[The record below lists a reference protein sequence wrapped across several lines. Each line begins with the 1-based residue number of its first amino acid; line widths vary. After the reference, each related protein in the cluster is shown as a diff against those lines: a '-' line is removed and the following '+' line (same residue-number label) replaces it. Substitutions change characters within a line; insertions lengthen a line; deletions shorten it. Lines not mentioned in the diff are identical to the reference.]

1 MDTFSNNY
9 HECYFDNAATTK
21 VRDEV
26 AEKILDVLK
35 NNYGN
40 PSSTHSY
47 GRPSKSLIELSRKE
61 IASHL
66 NVSAS
71 EIIFTSGGTEADNL
85 ILRSAA
91 RDLKIKHFI
100 SSKIEH
106 HAVTHTLDELEKDY
120 NVKVS
125 FVNLNKNGEVD
136 YDNLNELL
144 SNSKDRCMVSLMHI
158 NNEIG
163 NMLDIEKVSKIC
175 LEHKALFHSDT
186 VQSVGHY
193 KIDLSKTKVD
203 FIVASAHKFHGPKG
217 IGFAYINKSSKLRP
231 LIFGGM
237 QERGYRAGTESV
249 HNIVGMSEALNIS
262 MEKLKEETK
271 YISELKGYFIEKLKS
286 SIKDVRFNGLSGDMN
301 KSTYTLLNVQF
312 PIEQSK
318 AEMFLFK
325 LDLKGIACSKG
336 SACQSGSDSGS
347 HVLKEVLSSDELN
360 KVSIR
365 FSLSIYNKKE
375 DIDIAINEIANLLA

>member
-1 MDTFSNNY
+1 MNTFSNNSY
-9 HECYFDNAATTK
+9 QCYFDNAATTR

-26 AEKILDVLK
+26 AEKIVDVLK

-61 IASHL
+61 IAAHL

-91 RDLKIKHFI
+91 RDLKIRHFI

-136 YDNLNELL
+136 YKNLNELL
-144 SNSKDRCMVSLMHI
+144 ANSNDRCMVSLMHI

-163 NMLDIEKVSKIC
+163 NMLDLEKVSNIC

-193 KIDLSKTKVD
+193 NIDLSKTKVD

-217 IGFAYINKSSKLRP
+217 IGFAYINKSSQLRP

-262 MEKLKEETK
+262 MEKLEEEKK
-271 YISELKGYFIEKLKS
+271 YISELKSYFIKKLKS
-286 SIKDVRFNGLSGDMN
+286 SINDVEFNGLSGDMN

-336 SACQSGSDSGS
+336 SACQSGSDVGS
-347 HVLKEVLSSDELN
+347 HVLNEVLSSEELN

-375 DIDIAINEIANLLA
+375 DIDIAVNEIVDLLS

>member
-1 MDTFSNNY
+1 MNTFSNNSY
-9 HECYFDNAATTK
+9 QCYFDNAATTR

-26 AEKILDVLK
+26 AEKIVDVLK

-61 IASHL
+61 IAAHL

-91 RDLKIKHFI
+91 RDLKIRHFI

-136 YDNLNELL
+136 YKNLNELL
-144 SNSKDRCMVSLMHI
+144 ANSKDRCMVSLMHI

-163 NMLDIEKVSKIC
+163 NMLDLEKVSNIC

-193 KIDLSKTKVD
+193 NIDLSKTKVD

-217 IGFAYINKSSKLRP
+217 IGFAYINKSSQLRP

-262 MEKLKEETK
+262 MEKLEEEKK
-271 YISELKGYFIEKLKS
+271 YISELKSYFIKKLKS
-286 SIKDVRFNGLSGDMN
+286 SINDVEFNGLSGDMN

-336 SACQSGSDSGS
+336 SACQSGSDAGS
-347 HVLKEVLSSDELN
+347 HVLNEVLSSEELN

-375 DIDIAINEIANLLA
+375 DIDIAVNEIVDLLS

>member
-1 MDTFSNNY
+1 MNTFSNNSY
-9 HECYFDNAATTK
+9 QCYFDNAATTR

-26 AEKILDVLK
+26 AEKIVDVLK

-61 IASHL
+61 IAAHL

-91 RDLKIKHFI
+91 RDLKIRHFI

-136 YDNLNELL
+136 YKNLNELL
-144 SNSKDRCMVSLMHI
+144 ANSKDRCMVSLMHI

-163 NMLDIEKVSKIC
+163 NMLDLEKVSNIC

-193 KIDLSKTKVD
+193 NIDLSKTKVD

-217 IGFAYINKSSKLRP
+217 IGFAYINKSSQLRP

-262 MEKLKEETK
+262 MEKLEEEKK
-271 YISELKGYFIEKLKS
+271 YISELKSYFIKKLKS
-286 SIKDVRFNGLSGDMN
+286 SINDVEFNGLSGDMN
-301 KSTYTLLNVQF
+301 KSAYTLLNVQF

-336 SACQSGSDSGS
+336 SACQSGSNVGS
-347 HVLKEVLSSDELN
+347 HVLNEVLSSEELN

-375 DIDIAINEIANLLA
+375 DIDIAVNEIVDLLS

>member
-1 MDTFSNNY
+1 MNTFSNNSY
-9 HECYFDNAATTK
+9 QCYFDNAATTR

-61 IASHL
+61 IAAHL

-91 RDLKIKHFI
+91 RDLKIRHFI

-136 YDNLNELL
+136 YKNLNELL
-144 SNSKDRCMVSLMHI
+144 ANSKDRCMVSLMHI

-163 NMLDIEKVSKIC
+163 NMLDLEKVSNIC

-193 KIDLSKTKVD
+193 NIDLSKTKVD

-217 IGFAYINKSSKLRP
+217 IGFAYINKSSQLRP

-262 MEKLKEETK
+262 MEKLEEEKK
-271 YISELKGYFIEKLKS
+271 YISELKSYFIKKLKS
-286 SIKDVRFNGLSGDMN
+286 SINDVEFNGLSGDMN

-336 SACQSGSDSGS
+336 SACQSGSDVGS
-347 HVLKEVLSSDELN
+347 HVLNEVLSSEELN

-375 DIDIAINEIANLLA
+375 DIDIAVNEIVDLLS

>member
-1 MDTFSNNY
+1 MNTFSNNSY
-9 HECYFDNAATTK
+9 QCYFDNAATTR

-26 AEKILDVLK
+26 AEKIVDVLK

-61 IASHL
+61 IAAHL

-91 RDLKIKHFI
+91 RDLKIRHFI

-136 YDNLNELL
+136 YKNLNELL
-144 SNSKDRCMVSLMHI
+144 ANSKDRCMVSLMHI

-163 NMLDIEKVSKIC
+163 NMLDLEKVSNIC

-193 KIDLSKTKVD
+193 NIDLSKTKVD

-217 IGFAYINKSSKLRP
+217 IGFAYINKSSQLRP

-262 MEKLKEETK
+262 MEKLEEEKK
-271 YISELKGYFIEKLKS
+271 YISELKSYFIKKLKS
-286 SIKDVRFNGLSGDMN
+286 SINDVEFNGLSGDMN

-336 SACQSGSDSGS
+336 SACQSGSDVGS
-347 HVLKEVLSSDELN
+347 HVLNEVLSSEELN

-375 DIDIAINEIANLLA
+375 DVDMAVNEIVDLLS

>member
-1 MDTFSNNY
+1 MNKFSNTSY
-9 HECYFDNAATTK
+9 QCYFDNAATTR

-26 AEKILDVLK
+26 ADKIVDVLK

-47 GRPSKSLIELSRKE
+47 GRPSKSLIEVSRKE
-61 IASHL
+61 IAAHL
-66 NVSAS
+66 NVSSS

-85 ILRSAA
+85 ILRSVA
-91 RDLKIKHFI
+91 RDMKIKHFI

-106 HAVTHTLDELEKDY
+106 HAVTHTLEELEKDY
-120 NVKVS
+120 NAKISYVKLD
-125 FVNLNKNGEVD
+125 NNGGID
-136 YDNLNELL
+136 YDNLSELL
-144 SNSKDRCMVSLMHI
+144 SNSKDRCMVSLMHV

-163 NMLDIEKVSKIC
+163 NMLDLEKVSKIC
-175 LEHKALFHSDT
+175 SKHNALFHSDT

-193 KIDLSKTKVD
+193 KMDLSKTKID

-217 IGFAYINKSSKLRP
+217 VGFAYINKNCPIRP

-262 MEKLKEETK
+262 
-271 YISELKGYFIEKLKS
+271 IEKLDEEYKYIYS
-286 SIKDVRFNGLSGDMN
+286 LKEHFINRLKTSIKNIKFNGYSGDIK

-312 PIEQSK
+312 PLEKAK

-325 LDLKGIACSKG
+325 LDLLGIACSKG
-336 SACQSGSDSGS
+336 SACQSGSDAGS
-347 HVLKEVLSSDELN
+347 HVLNEVLDNDGLN
-360 KVSIR
+360 KVSVR
-365 FSLSIYNKKE
+365 FSLSIYNTKE
-375 DIDIAINEIANLLA
+375 EIDRVVDEVVKLLG

>member
-1 MDTFSNNY
+1 MDTFSNTSY
-9 HECYFDNAATTK
+9 QCYFDNAATTK

-26 AEKILDVLK
+26 ANKIVDVLK

-47 GRPSKSLIELSRKE
+47 GRPSKSLIEVSRKE
-61 IASHL
+61 IAAHL
-66 NVSAS
+66 NVSSS

-91 RDLKIKHFI
+91 RDLNIKHFI

-106 HAVTHTLDELEKDY
+106 HAVTHTLEELEKDY

-125 FVNLNKNGEVD
+125 FVNLDENGMVD

-144 SNSKDRCMVSLMHI
+144 SNSKDKCLVSLMHV

-163 NMLDIEKVSKIC
+163 NMLDLERVSNLCIE
-175 LEHKALFHSDT
+175 HNALFHSDT
-186 VQSVGHY
+186 VQTIGHY
-193 KIDLSKTKVD
+193 NIDLSKIKID

-217 IGFAYINKSSKLRP
+217 VGFAYINKSSSLRP

-262 MEKLKEETK
+262 IAKLDEEKTHIYNLKQ
-271 YISELKGYFIEKLKS
+271 YFIDKLKS
-286 SIKDVRFNGLSGDMN
+286 SIKGVKFNGCSGDMK
-301 KSTYTLLNVQF
+301 KSTYTLLNIQF

-318 AEMFLFK
+318 SEMFLFK

-336 SACQSGSDSGS
+336 SACQSGSDAGS
-347 HVLKEVLSSDELN
+347 HVLNEVLSGDELN

-365 FSLSIYNKKE
+365 FSLSVYNKKE
-375 DIDIAINEIANLLA
+375 EIDLAVNEIVNLLN

>member
-1 MDTFSNNY
+1 MNTFSNNSY
-9 HECYFDNAATTK
+9 QCYFDNAATTR

-26 AEKILDVLK
+26 AEKIVDVLK

-61 IASHL
+61 IAAHL

-136 YDNLNELL
+136 YKNLNELL
-144 SNSKDRCMVSLMHI
+144 ANSKDRCMVSLMHI

-163 NMLDIEKVSKIC
+163 NMLDLKKVSNIC

-193 KIDLSKTKVD
+193 NIDLSKTKVD

-217 IGFAYINKSSKLRP
+217 IGFAYINKSSQLRP

-262 MEKLKEETK
+262 MEKLEEEKK
-271 YISELKGYFIEKLKS
+271 YISELKSYFIKKLKS
-286 SIKDVRFNGLSGDMN
+286 SINDVEFNGLSGDMN

-336 SACQSGSDSGS
+336 SACQSGSNVGS
-347 HVLKEVLSSDELN
+347 HVLNEVLSSEELN

-375 DIDIAINEIANLLA
+375 DIDIAVNEIVDLLS

>member
-1 MDTFSNNY
+1 MNTFSNNSY
-9 HECYFDNAATTK
+9 QCYFDNAATTR

-26 AEKILDVLK
+26 AEKIVDVLK

-61 IASHL
+61 IAAHL

-91 RDLKIKHFI
+91 RDLKIRHFI

-136 YDNLNELL
+136 YKNLNELL
-144 SNSKDRCMVSLMHI
+144 ASSKDRCMVSLMHI

-163 NMLDIEKVSKIC
+163 NMLDLEKVSNIC

-193 KIDLSKTKVD
+193 NIDLSKTKVD

-217 IGFAYINKSSKLRP
+217 IGFAYINKSSQLRP

-262 MEKLKEETK
+262 MEKLEEEKK
-271 YISELKGYFIEKLKS
+271 YISELKSYFIKKLKS
-286 SIKDVRFNGLSGDMN
+286 SINDVEFNGLSGDMN

-336 SACQSGSDSGS
+336 SACQSGSDVGS
-347 HVLKEVLSSDELN
+347 HVLNEVLSSEELN

-375 DIDIAINEIANLLA
+375 DIDIAVNEIVDLLS

>member
-1 MDTFSNNY
+1 MNKFSNTSY
-9 HECYFDNAATTK
+9 QCYFDNAATTR

-26 AEKILDVLK
+26 ADKIVDVLK
-35 NNYGN
+35 NSYGN

-47 GRPSKSLIELSRKE
+47 GRPSKSLIEVSRKE
-61 IASHL
+61 IAAHL
-66 NVSAS
+66 NVSSS

-91 RDLKIKHFI
+91 RDLNIKHFI

-125 FVNLNKNGEVD
+125 FVKLDKNGVVD

-144 SNSKDRCMVSLMHI
+144 SNSKDRCMVSLMHV

-163 NMLDIEKVSKIC
+163 NMLDLEKVSKIC
-175 LEHKALFHSDT
+175 NKYDALFHSDT

-193 KIDLSKTKVD
+193 KMDLSKIKID

-217 IGFAYINKSSKLRP
+217 IGFAYINKSSSIRP

-249 HNIVGMSEALNIS
+249 HNILGMSEALNIS
-262 MEKLKEETK
+262 MEKLDKETK
-271 YISELKGYFIEKLKS
+271 YISGLKNYFIKKLKS
-286 SIKDVRFNGLSGDMN
+286 SIKDIEFNGLSEDMK
-301 KSTYTLLNVQF
+301 KSTYTLLNVRF
-312 PIEQSK
+312 PVEESK

-336 SACQSGSDSGS
+336 SACQSGSGQGS
-347 HVLKEVLSSDELN
+347 HVLNEISSDDELN
-360 KVSIR
+360 KSSIR

-375 DIDIAINEIANLLA
+375 DIDITVNEIVDLLH

>member
-1 MDTFSNNY
+1 MNTFSNNSY
-9 HECYFDNAATTK
+9 QCYFDNAATTR

-26 AEKILDVLK
+26 AEKIVDVLK

-61 IASHL
+61 IAAHL
-66 NVSAS
+66 NVSTS

-91 RDLKIKHFI
+91 RDLKIRHFI

-136 YDNLNELL
+136 YKNLNELL
-144 SNSKDRCMVSLMHI
+144 ANSKDRCMVSLMHI

-163 NMLDIEKVSKIC
+163 NMLDLEKVSNIC

-193 KIDLSKTKVD
+193 NIDLSKTKVD

-217 IGFAYINKSSKLRP
+217 IGFAYINKSSQLRP

-262 MEKLKEETK
+262 MEKLEEEKK
-271 YISELKGYFIEKLKS
+271 YISELKSYFIKKLKS
-286 SIKDVRFNGLSGDMN
+286 SINDVEFNGLSGDMN

-336 SACQSGSDSGS
+336 SACQSGSDVGS
-347 HVLKEVLSSDELN
+347 HVLNEVLSSEELN

-375 DIDIAINEIANLLA
+375 DIDIAVNEIVDLLS

>member
-1 MDTFSNNY
+1 MNTFSNNSY
-9 HECYFDNAATTK
+9 QCYFDNAATTR

-26 AEKILDVLK
+26 AEKIVDVLK

-61 IASHL
+61 IAAHL

-91 RDLKIKHFI
+91 RDLKIRHFI

-136 YDNLNELL
+136 YKNLNELL
-144 SNSKDRCMVSLMHI
+144 ANSKDRCMVSLMHI

-163 NMLDIEKVSKIC
+163 NMLDLEKVSNIC

-193 KIDLSKTKVD
+193 NIDLSKTKVD

-217 IGFAYINKSSKLRP
+217 IGFAYINKSSQLRP

-262 MEKLKEETK
+262 MEKLEEEKK
-271 YISELKGYFIEKLKS
+271 YISELKSYFIKKLKS
-286 SIKDVRFNGLSGDMN
+286 SINDVEFNGLSGDMN

-336 SACQSGSDSGS
+336 SACQSGSDVGS
-347 HVLKEVLSSDELN
+347 HVLNEVLSSEQLN

-375 DIDIAINEIANLLA
+375 DIDIAVNEIVDLLS

>member
-1 MDTFSNNY
+1 MDKFSNSSY
-9 HECYFDNAATTK
+9 RCYFDNAATTR

-26 AEKILDVLK
+26 ADKIVDVLK

-47 GRPSKSLIELSRKE
+47 GRPSKSLIEVSRKE
-61 IASHL
+61 IATHL
-66 NVSAS
+66 NVSSS

-91 RDLKIKHFI
+91 RDLDIKHFI

-106 HAVTHTLDELEKDY
+106 HAVTHTLDELKKDY
-120 NVKVS
+120 NAKISYVK
-125 FVNLNKNGEVD
+125 LDNKGEID
-136 YDNLNELL
+136 CDNLSKLL
-144 SNSKDRCMVSLMHI
+144 SNSKDRCMVSLMHV

-163 NMLDIEKVSKIC
+163 NMLDLEKVSNIC
-175 LEHKALFHSDT
+175 NEHDALFHSDT

-193 KIDLSKTKVD
+193 KMDLSKIKVD

-217 IGFAYINKSSKLRP
+217 VGFAYINKSCHLRP

-262 MEKLKEETK
+262 MEKLDEEYK
-271 YISELKGYFIEKLKS
+271 YISDLKTHFIKKLKA
-286 SIKDVRFNGLSGDMN
+286 SIKNIKFNGCSGDMK

-312 PIEQSK
+312 PLEKSK
-318 AEMFLFK
+318 SEMFLFK

-336 SACQSGSDSGS
+336 SACQSGSDAGS
-347 HVLKEVLSSDELN
+347 HVLNEVLDKDGLN
-360 KVSIR
+360 KVSVR
-365 FSLSIYNKKE
+365 FSLSIYNTKE
-375 DIDIAINEIANLLA
+375 EIDRAVNEIVKLLD

>member
-1 MDTFSNNY
+1 MNTFSNNSY
-9 HECYFDNAATTK
+9 QCYFDNAATTR

-26 AEKILDVLK
+26 AEKIVDVLK

-61 IASHL
+61 IAAHL

-91 RDLKIKHFI
+91 RDLKIRHFI

-136 YDNLNELL
+136 YKNLNELL
-144 SNSKDRCMVSLMHI
+144 ANSKDRCMVSLMHI

-163 NMLDIEKVSKIC
+163 NMLDLEKVSNIC

-193 KIDLSKTKVD
+193 NIDLSKTKVD

-217 IGFAYINKSSKLRP
+217 IGFAYINKSSQLRP

-262 MEKLKEETK
+262 MEKLEEEKK
-271 YISELKGYFIEKLKS
+271 YISDLKSYFIKKLKS
-286 SIKDVRFNGLSGDMN
+286 SINDVEFNGLSGDMN

-336 SACQSGSDSGS
+336 SACQSGSDAGS
-347 HVLKEVLSSDELN
+347 HVLNEVLSSEELN

-375 DIDIAINEIANLLA
+375 DIDIAVNEIVDLLS

>member
-1 MDTFSNNY
+1 MNTFSNNSY
-9 HECYFDNAATTK
+9 QCYFDNAATTR

-26 AEKILDVLK
+26 AEKIVDVLK

-61 IASHL
+61 IAAHL

-91 RDLKIKHFI
+91 RDLKIRHFI

-136 YDNLNELL
+136 YKNLNELL
-144 SNSKDRCMVSLMHI
+144 ANSKDRCMVSLMHI

-163 NMLDIEKVSKIC
+163 NMLDLEKVSNIC

-193 KIDLSKTKVD
+193 NIDLSKTKVD

-217 IGFAYINKSSKLRP
+217 IGFAYINKSSQLRP

-262 MEKLKEETK
+262 MEKLEEEKK
-271 YISELKGYFIEKLKS
+271 YISELKSYFIKKLKS
-286 SIKDVRFNGLSGDMN
+286 SINDVEFNGLSGDMN

-336 SACQSGSDSGS
+336 SACQSGSNVGS
-347 HVLKEVLSSDELN
+347 HVLNEVLSSEELN

-375 DIDIAINEIANLLA
+375 DIDIAVNEIVDLLN

>member
-1 MDTFSNNY
+1 MNKFPNTSY
-9 HECYFDNAATTK
+9 QCYFDNAATTR

-26 AEKILDVLK
+26 ADKMVDVLK

-47 GRPSKSLIELSRKE
+47 GRPSKSLIEVSRKE
-61 IASHL
+61 IAAHL
-66 NVSAS
+66 NVSSS

-85 ILRSAA
+85 ILRSVA
-91 RDLKIKHFI
+91 RDMKIKHFI

-106 HAVTHTLDELEKDY
+106 HAVTHTLEELEKDY
-120 NVKVS
+120 NAKISYVKLD
-125 FVNLNKNGEVD
+125 NNGGID
-136 YDNLNELL
+136 YDNLSELL
-144 SNSKDRCMVSLMHI
+144 SNSKDRCMVSLMHV

-163 NMLDIEKVSKIC
+163 NMLDLEKVSKIC
-175 LEHKALFHSDT
+175 SKYNALFHSDT

-193 KIDLSKTKVD
+193 KMDLSKTKID

-217 IGFAYINKSSKLRP
+217 VGFAYINKNCPIRP

-237 QERGYRAGTESV
+237 QERGCRAGTESV

-262 MEKLKEETK
+262 
-271 YISELKGYFIEKLKS
+271 IEKLDEEYKYIYS
-286 SIKDVRFNGLSGDMN
+286 LKEHFINRLKTSIKNIKFNGYSGDIK

-312 PIEQSK
+312 PLEKSK

-325 LDLKGIACSKG
+325 LDLLGIACSKG
-336 SACQSGSDSGS
+336 SACQSGSDAGS
-347 HVLKEVLSSDELN
+347 HVLNEVLDNDGLN
-360 KVSIR
+360 KVSVR
-365 FSLSIYNKKE
+365 FSLSIYNTKE
-375 DIDIAINEIANLLA
+375 EIDRVVDEVVKLLG

>member
-1 MDTFSNNY
+1 MDTFSNTSY
-9 HECYFDNAATTK
+9 QCYFDNAATTR

-26 AEKILDVLK
+26 VEKMADVLK

-40 PSSTHSY
+40 PSSAHSY

-61 IASHL
+61 IAAHL

-106 HAVTHTLDELEKDY
+106 HAVIHTLDELEKDY

-125 FVNLNKNGEVD
+125 FVKLEKNGDID

-144 SNSKDRCMVSLMHI
+144 SKSKDRCMVSLMHV

-163 NMLDIEKVSKIC
+163 NILDLEKVSKIC
-175 LEHKALFHSDT
+175 NKYEALFHSDT

-193 KIDLSKTKVD
+193 KMDLSKIKID

-217 IGFAYINKSSKLRP
+217 IGFAYINKSSSIRP

-249 HNIVGMSEALNIS
+249 HNILGMSEALNIS
-262 MEKLKEETK
+262 MEKLDKETK
-271 YISELKGYFIEKLKS
+271 YISGLKNYFIKKLKS
-286 SIKDVRFNGLSGDMN
+286 SIKDIEFNGLSEDMK
-301 KSTYTLLNVQF
+301 KSTYTLLNVRF
-312 PIEQSK
+312 PVEESK

-336 SACQSGSDSGS
+336 SACQSGSGQGS
-347 HVLKEVLSSDELN
+347 HVLNEISSDDELN
-360 KVSIR
+360 KSSIR

-375 DIDIAINEIANLLA
+375 DIDITVNEIVNLLD

>member
-1 MDTFSNNY
+1 MNTFSNNSY
-9 HECYFDNAATTK
+9 QCYFDNAATTR

-26 AEKILDVLK
+26 AEKIVDVLK

-61 IASHL
+61 IAAHL

-136 YDNLNELL
+136 YKNLNELL
-144 SNSKDRCMVSLMHI
+144 ANSNDRCMVSLMHI

-163 NMLDIEKVSKIC
+163 NMLDLEKVSNIC

-193 KIDLSKTKVD
+193 NIDLSKTKVD

-217 IGFAYINKSSKLRP
+217 IGFAYINKSSQLRP

-262 MEKLKEETK
+262 MEKLEEEKK
-271 YISELKGYFIEKLKS
+271 YISELKSYFIKKLKS
-286 SIKDVRFNGLSGDMN
+286 SINDVEFNGLSGDMN

-336 SACQSGSDSGS
+336 SACQSGSDAGS
-347 HVLKEVLSSDELN
+347 HVLNEVLSSEELN

-375 DIDIAINEIANLLA
+375 DIDIAVNEIVDLLS

>member
-1 MDTFSNNY
+1 MNKFSNTSY
-9 HECYFDNAATTK
+9 QCYFDNAATTR

-26 AEKILDVLK
+26 ADKMVDVLK

-47 GRPSKSLIELSRKE
+47 GRPSKSLIEVSRKE
-61 IASHL
+61 IAAHL
-66 NVSAS
+66 NVSSS

-85 ILRSAA
+85 ILRSVA
-91 RDLKIKHFI
+91 RDMKIKHFI

-106 HAVTHTLDELEKDY
+106 HAVTHTLEELEKDY
-120 NVKVS
+120 NAKISYVKLD
-125 FVNLNKNGEVD
+125 NNGGID
-136 YDNLNELL
+136 YDNLSELL
-144 SNSKDRCMVSLMHI
+144 SNSKDRCMVSLMHV

-163 NMLDIEKVSKIC
+163 NMLDLEKVSKIC
-175 LEHKALFHSDT
+175 SKYNALFHSDT

-193 KIDLSKTKVD
+193 KMDLSKTKID

-217 IGFAYINKSSKLRP
+217 VGFAYINKNCPIRP

-237 QERGYRAGTESV
+237 QERGCRAGTESV

-262 MEKLKEETK
+262 
-271 YISELKGYFIEKLKS
+271 IEKLDEEYKYIYS
-286 SIKDVRFNGLSGDMN
+286 LKEHFINRLKTSIKNIKFNGYSGDIK

-312 PIEQSK
+312 PLEKSK

-325 LDLKGIACSKG
+325 LDLLGIACSKG
-336 SACQSGSDSGS
+336 SACQSGSDAGS
-347 HVLKEVLSSDELN
+347 HVLNEVLDNDGLN
-360 KVSIR
+360 KVSVR
-365 FSLSIYNKKE
+365 FSLSIYNTKE
-375 DIDIAINEIANLLA
+375 EIDRVVDEVVKLLG

>member
-1 MDTFSNNY
+1 MNTFSNNSY
-9 HECYFDNAATTK
+9 QCYFDNAATTR

-26 AEKILDVLK
+26 AEKIVDVLK

-61 IASHL
+61 IAAHL

-91 RDLKIKHFI
+91 RDLKIRHFI

-125 FVNLNKNGEVD
+125 FVNLNENGEVD
-136 YDNLNELL
+136 YKNLNELL
-144 SNSKDRCMVSLMHI
+144 ANSKDRCMVSLMHI

-163 NMLDIEKVSKIC
+163 NMLDLEKVSNIC

-193 KIDLSKTKVD
+193 NIDLSKTKVD

-217 IGFAYINKSSKLRP
+217 IGFAYINKSSQLRP

-262 MEKLKEETK
+262 MEKLEEEKK
-271 YISELKGYFIEKLKS
+271 YISELKSYFIKKLKS
-286 SIKDVRFNGLSGDMN
+286 SINDVEFNGLSGDMN

-336 SACQSGSDSGS
+336 SACQSGSDVGS
-347 HVLKEVLSSDELN
+347 HVLNEVLSSEELN

-375 DIDIAINEIANLLA
+375 DIDIAVNEIVDLLS

>member
-1 MDTFSNNY
+1 MNTFSNNSY
-9 HECYFDNAATTK
+9 QCYFDNAATTR

-26 AEKILDVLK
+26 AEKIVDVLK

-61 IASHL
+61 IAAHL

-91 RDLKIKHFI
+91 RDLKIRHFI

-136 YDNLNELL
+136 YKNLNELL
-144 SNSKDRCMVSLMHI
+144 ANSKDRCMVSLMHI

-163 NMLDIEKVSKIC
+163 NMLDLEKVSNIC

-193 KIDLSKTKVD
+193 NIDLSKTKVD

-217 IGFAYINKSSKLRP
+217 IGFAYINKSSQLRP

-262 MEKLKEETK
+262 MEKLEEEKK
-271 YISELKGYFIEKLKS
+271 YISELKSYFIKKLKS
-286 SIKDVRFNGLSGDMN
+286 LFNDVEFNGLSGDMN

-336 SACQSGSDSGS
+336 SACQSGSDAGS
-347 HVLKEVLSSDELN
+347 HVLNEVLSSEELN

-375 DIDIAINEIANLLA
+375 DIGIAVNEIVDLLS

>member
-1 MDTFSNNY
+1 MNLIY
-9 HECYFDNAATTK
+9 LDNAATTK

-26 AEKILDVLK
+26 ADVITNVLK

-61 IASHL
+61 IAGHL
-66 NVSAS
+66 NVNPS

-106 HAVTHTLDELEKDY
+106 HAVTQTLDELEKDY
-120 NVKVS
+120 GVKVS
-125 FVNLNKNGEVD
+125 FVKLDKDGEVD
-136 YDNLNELL
+136 YSDLEDILKK
-144 SNSKDRCMVSLMHI
+144 SKDKCLVTLMHV

-163 NMLDIEKVSKIC
+163 NMLDLDKVSNIC
-175 LEHKALFHSDT
+175 IQYNALFHSDT
-186 VQSVGHY
+186 VQSIGHY
-193 KIDLSKTKVD
+193 DIDLSKTKID

-217 IGFAYINKSSKLRP
+217 VGFAYINKLSSLRP
-231 LIFGGM
+231 LIFGGT
-237 QERGYRAGTESV
+237 QERGYRAGTESI
-249 HNIVGMSEALNIS
+249 HNIVGMSKALNIS
-262 MEKLKEETK
+262 ISNLAKESKYVHDLKE
-271 YISELKGYFIEKLKS
+271 YFIVKLKS
-286 SIKDVRFNGLSGDMN
+286 SITGVKFNGYSGDIK

-312 PIEQSK
+312 PLEKSK
-318 AEMFLFK
+318 AELFLFK

-336 SACQSGSDSGS
+336 SACQSGSDLGS
-347 HVLKEVLSSDELN
+347 HVLKEVLAKNDLN
-360 KVSIR
+360 NVSIR
-365 FSLSIYNKKE
+365 FSLSIYNTKE
-375 DIDIAINEIANLLA
+375 QIDIVVDEISNLLG

>member
-1 MDTFSNNY
+1 MNTFSNNSY
-9 HECYFDNAATTK
+9 QCYFDNAATTR

-26 AEKILDVLK
+26 AEKIVDVLK

-61 IASHL
+61 IAAHL

-91 RDLKIKHFI
+91 RDLKIRHFI

-136 YDNLNELL
+136 YKNLNELL
-144 SNSKDRCMVSLMHI
+144 ANSKDRCMVSLMHI

-163 NMLDIEKVSKIC
+163 NMLDLEKVSNIC

-193 KIDLSKTKVD
+193 NIDLSKTKVD

-217 IGFAYINKSSKLRP
+217 IGFAYINKSSQLRP

-262 MEKLKEETK
+262 MEKLEEEKK
-271 YISELKGYFIEKLKS
+271 YISELKSYFIKKLKS
-286 SIKDVRFNGLSGDMN
+286 SINDVEFNGLSGDMN

-336 SACQSGSDSGS
+336 SACQSGSDAGS
-347 HVLKEVLSSDELN
+347 HVLNEVLSSEELN

-375 DIDIAINEIANLLA
+375 DIDIAVNEIVDLLN

>member
-1 MDTFSNNY
+1 MDTFSNTSY
-9 HECYFDNAATTK
+9 QCYFDNAATTR
-21 VRDEV
+21 VRSEV
-26 AEKILDVLK
+26 VEKMVDVLK

-40 PSSTHSY
+40 PSSAHSY

-61 IASHL
+61 IAAHL

-106 HAVTHTLDELEKDY
+106 HAVIHTLHELEKDY

-125 FVNLNKNGEVD
+125 FVKLDKNGDID

-144 SNSKDRCMVSLMHI
+144 SKSKDRCMVSLMHV

-163 NMLDIEKVSKIC
+163 NMLDLEKVSKIC
-175 LEHKALFHSDT
+175 NKHEALFHSDT

-193 KIDLSKTKVD
+193 KMDLSKIKID

-217 IGFAYINKSSKLRP
+217 IGFAYINKSSSIRP

-249 HNIVGMSEALNIS
+249 HNISGMSEALNIS
-262 MEKLKEETK
+262 MEKLDKETK
-271 YISELKGYFIEKLKS
+271 YISGLKNYFIKKLKS
-286 SIKDVRFNGLSGDMN
+286 SIKDIEFNGLSGDMK
-301 KSTYTLLNVQF
+301 KSTYTLLNVRF
-312 PIEQSK
+312 PIEESK

-336 SACQSGSDSGS
+336 SACQSGSDAGS
-347 HVLKEVLSSDELN
+347 HVLNEISSDDELN
-360 KVSIR
+360 KSSIR

-375 DIDIAINEIANLLA
+375 DIDITVNEIVNLLD

>member
-1 MDTFSNNY
+1 MNTFSNNSY
-9 HECYFDNAATTK
+9 QCYFDNAATTR

-26 AEKILDVLK
+26 AEKIVDVLK

-61 IASHL
+61 IAAHL

-91 RDLKIKHFI
+91 RDLKIRHFI

-136 YDNLNELL
+136 YKNLNELL
-144 SNSKDRCMVSLMHI
+144 ANSKDRCMVSLMHI

-163 NMLDIEKVSKIC
+163 NMLDLEKVSNIC
-175 LEHKALFHSDT
+175 LEHEALFHSDT

-193 KIDLSKTKVD
+193 NIDLSKTKVD

-217 IGFAYINKSSKLRP
+217 IGFAYINKSSQLRP

-262 MEKLKEETK
+262 MEKLEEEKK
-271 YISELKGYFIEKLKS
+271 YISELKSYFIKKLKS
-286 SIKDVRFNGLSGDMN
+286 SINDVEFNGLSGDMN

-336 SACQSGSDSGS
+336 SACQSGSDVGS
-347 HVLKEVLSSDELN
+347 HVLNEVLSSEELN

-375 DIDIAINEIANLLA
+375 DIDIAVNEIVDLLS

>member
-1 MDTFSNNY
+1 MNTFSNNSY
-9 HECYFDNAATTK
+9 QCYFDNAATTR

-26 AEKILDVLK
+26 AEKIVDVLK

-61 IASHL
+61 IAAHL

-91 RDLKIKHFI
+91 RDLKIRHFI

-136 YDNLNELL
+136 YKNLNELL
-144 SNSKDRCMVSLMHI
+144 ANSKDRCMVSLMHI

-163 NMLDIEKVSKIC
+163 NMLDLEKVSNIC

-193 KIDLSKTKVD
+193 NIDLSKTKVD

-217 IGFAYINKSSKLRP
+217 IGFAYINKSSQLRP

-262 MEKLKEETK
+262 MEKLEEEKK
-271 YISELKGYFIEKLKS
+271 YISELKSYFIKKLKS
-286 SIKDVRFNGLSGDMN
+286 SINDVEFNGLSGDMN
-301 KSTYTLLNVQF
+301 ESTYTLLNVQF

-336 SACQSGSDSGS
+336 SACQSGSDVGS
-347 HVLKEVLSSDELN
+347 HVLNEVLSSEELN

-375 DIDIAINEIANLLA
+375 DIDIAVNEIVDLLS

>member
-1 MDTFSNNY
+1 MNTFSNNSY
-9 HECYFDNAATTK
+9 QCYFDNAATTR

-26 AEKILDVLK
+26 AEKIVDVLK

-61 IASHL
+61 IAAHL

-91 RDLKIKHFI
+91 RDLKIRHFI

-136 YDNLNELL
+136 YKNLNELL
-144 SNSKDRCMVSLMHI
+144 ANSKDRCMVSLMHI

-163 NMLDIEKVSKIC
+163 NMLDLEKVSNIC

-193 KIDLSKTKVD
+193 NIDLSKTKVD

-217 IGFAYINKSSKLRP
+217 IGFAYINKSSQLRP

-262 MEKLKEETK
+262 MEKLEEEKK
-271 YISELKGYFIEKLKS
+271 YISELKSYFIKKLKS
-286 SIKDVRFNGLSGDMN
+286 SINDVEFNGLSGDMN

-336 SACQSGSDSGS
+336 SACQSGSDVGS
-347 HVLKEVLSSDELN
+347 HVLNEVLSSEELN

-375 DIDIAINEIANLLA
+375 DIDTTVNEIVSLLD

>member
-1 MDTFSNNY
+1 MNKFPNTSY
-9 HECYFDNAATTK
+9 QCYFDNAATTR

-26 AEKILDVLK
+26 ADKMVDVLK

-47 GRPSKSLIELSRKE
+47 GRPSKSLIEVSRKE
-61 IASHL
+61 IAAHL
-66 NVSAS
+66 NVSSS

-85 ILRSAA
+85 ILRSVA
-91 RDLKIKHFI
+91 RDMKIKHFI

-106 HAVTHTLDELEKDY
+106 HAVTHTLEELEKDY
-120 NVKVS
+120 NAKISYVKLD
-125 FVNLNKNGEVD
+125 NNGGID
-136 YDNLNELL
+136 YDNLSELL
-144 SNSKDRCMVSLMHI
+144 SNSKDRCMVSLMHV

-163 NMLDIEKVSKIC
+163 NMLDLEKVSKIC
-175 LEHKALFHSDT
+175 SKYNALFHSDT

-193 KIDLSKTKVD
+193 KMDLSKTKID

-217 IGFAYINKSSKLRP
+217 VGFAYINKNYPIRP

-237 QERGYRAGTESV
+237 QERGCRAGTESV

-262 MEKLKEETK
+262 
-271 YISELKGYFIEKLKS
+271 IEKLDEEYKYIYS
-286 SIKDVRFNGLSGDMN
+286 LKEHFINRLKTSIKNIKFNGYSGDIK

-312 PIEQSK
+312 PLEKSK

-325 LDLKGIACSKG
+325 LDLLGIACSKG
-336 SACQSGSDSGS
+336 SACQSGSDAGS
-347 HVLKEVLSSDELN
+347 HVLNEVLDNDGLN
-360 KVSIR
+360 KVSVR
-365 FSLSIYNKKE
+365 FSLSIYNTKE
-375 DIDIAINEIANLLA
+375 EIDRVVDEVVKLLG

>member
-1 MDTFSNNY
+1 MNTFSNNSY
-9 HECYFDNAATTK
+9 QCYFDNAATTR

-26 AEKILDVLK
+26 AEKIVDVLK

-61 IASHL
+61 IAAHL

-91 RDLKIKHFI
+91 RDLKIRHFI

-136 YDNLNELL
+136 YKNLNELL
-144 SNSKDRCMVSLMHI
+144 ANSKDRCMVSLMHI

-163 NMLDIEKVSKIC
+163 NILDLEKVSNIC

-193 KIDLSKTKVD
+193 NIDLSKTKVD

-217 IGFAYINKSSKLRP
+217 IGFAYINKSSQLRP

-262 MEKLKEETK
+262 MEKLEEEKK
-271 YISELKGYFIEKLKS
+271 YISELKSYFIKKLKS
-286 SIKDVRFNGLSGDMN
+286 SINDVEFNGLSGDMN

-336 SACQSGSDSGS
+336 SACQSGSDVGS
-347 HVLKEVLSSDELN
+347 HVLNEVLSSEELN

-375 DIDIAINEIANLLA
+375 DIDIAVNEIVDLLS

>member
-1 MDTFSNNY
+1 MDTFSNTSY
-9 HECYFDNAATTK
+9 QCYFDNAATTR

-26 AEKILDVLK
+26 ADKMVDVLK

-66 NVSAS
+66 NVSSS

-91 RDLKIKHFI
+91 RDLNIKHFI

-125 FVNLNKNGEVD
+125 FVKLEKNGDID

-144 SNSKDRCMVSLMHI
+144 SKSKDRCMVSLMHV

-163 NMLDIEKVSKIC
+163 NMLDLKKVSKIC
-175 LEHKALFHSDT
+175 NKYEALFHSDT

-193 KIDLSKTKVD
+193 KMDLSKIKID

-217 IGFAYINKSSKLRP
+217 VGFAYINKSCNLRP

-262 MEKLKEETK
+262 MEKLDEEYK
-271 YISELKGYFIEKLKS
+271 YISDLKKYFIKKLKT
-286 SIKDVRFNGLSGDMN
+286 SIKNLKFNGCSGDI
-301 KSTYTLLNVQF
+301 KESTYTLLNIQF
-312 PIEQSK
+312 PLEKSK

-325 LDLKGIACSKG
+325 LDLLGIACSKG
-336 SACQSGSDSGS
+336 SACQSGSDAGS
-347 HVLKEVLSSDELN
+347 HVLNEVLDKDGLN
-360 KVSIR
+360 KVSTR
-365 FSLSIYNKKE
+365 FSLSIYNTKE
-375 DIDIAINEIANLLA
+375 EIDRAVNEIVKLLD

>member
-1 MDTFSNNY
+1 MNTFSNNSY
-9 HECYFDNAATTK
+9 QCYFDNAATTR

-26 AEKILDVLK
+26 AEKIVDVLK

-61 IASHL
+61 IAAHL

-91 RDLKIKHFI
+91 RDLKIRHFI

-136 YDNLNELL
+136 YKNLNELL
-144 SNSKDRCMVSLMHI
+144 ANSKDRCMVSLMHI

-163 NMLDIEKVSKIC
+163 NMLDLEKVSNIC

-193 KIDLSKTKVD
+193 NIDLSKTKVD

-217 IGFAYINKSSKLRP
+217 IGFAYINKSSQLRP

-237 QERGYRAGTESV
+237 QERGSRAGTESV
-249 HNIVGMSEALNIS
+249 HNIVGMAEALNIS
-262 MEKLKEETK
+262 MEKLEEEKK
-271 YISELKGYFIEKLKS
+271 YISELKSYFIKKLKS
-286 SIKDVRFNGLSGDMN
+286 SINDVEFNGLSGDMN

-347 HVLKEVLSSDELN
+347 HVLNEVLSSEELN

-375 DIDIAINEIANLLA
+375 DIDIAVNEIVDLLS

>member
-375 DIDIAINEIANLLA
+375 DIDIAINEIADLLA

>member
-1 MDTFSNNY
+1 MNTFSNNSY
-9 HECYFDNAATTK
+9 QCYFDNAATTR

-26 AEKILDVLK
+26 AEKIVDVLK

-61 IASHL
+61 IAAHL

-91 RDLKIKHFI
+91 RDLKIRHFI

-125 FVNLNKNGEVD
+125 FVNLNKNGEID
-136 YDNLNELL
+136 YKNLNELL
-144 SNSKDRCMVSLMHI
+144 TNSKDRCMVSLMHI

-163 NMLDIEKVSKIC
+163 NMLDLEKVSNIC

-193 KIDLSKTKVD
+193 NIDLSKTKVD

-217 IGFAYINKSSKLRP
+217 IGFAYINKSSQLRP

-262 MEKLKEETK
+262 MEKLEEEKK
-271 YISELKGYFIEKLKS
+271 YISELKSYFIKKLKS
-286 SIKDVRFNGLSGDMN
+286 SIKGVEFNGLSGDMN

-336 SACQSGSDSGS
+336 SACQSGSDVGS
-347 HVLKEVLSSDELN
+347 HVLNEVLSSEELN

-375 DIDIAINEIANLLA
+375 DIDIAVNEIVDLLS

>member
-136 YDNLNELL
+136 YNNLNELL